1 MRQASSDHVNRQSID
16 SSFCVNTRLYVFI
29 YLEQNFIMRNVFFVF
44 LLAFSKLIFAQQNHS
59 HSFGRSIIFP
69 DIPGYK
75 TLRCDLHQ
83 HTVFSDGSV
92 WPDIRVMEALMDS
105 LDAISLTEH
114 LEYQPHKQ
122 DIPHTDRN
130 RSYQIAL
137 KEAKDH
143 GLVVIHGSEIT
154 RKEPL
159 GHCNAIFITDANKLL
174 ANDSIAAFREAKK
187 QGAFIFWNHPSWPSQ
202 KKDRI
207 AALTDVHK
215 MLIKEKLLDGIE
227 VANDQSYYDEALQIA
242 LDNNLTILGTS
253 DIHKLIDW
261 DFNVA
266 KGGHRPLTLVFA
278 KEKNTESIREALF
291 SRRTVVY
298 YKNFLAGK
306 DEFLVPLIQQ
316 SLIMKSASYMDK
328 TDVLSVVIENKTNA
342 EFILKN
348 RTGFTFQ
355 NSSDIVTIKPGDK
368 SRIEIKTKQRISNV
382 KLGFEVLSAV
392 NAPNIHPLV
401 TWESRVE

>member
-1 MRQASSDHVNRQSID
+1 MKNIS
-16 SSFCVNTRLYVFI
+16 
-29 YLEQNFIMRNVFFVF
+29 FVF
-44 LLAFSKLIFAQQNHS
+44 LVALSNLIFAQENHS
-59 HSFGRSIIFP
+59 HSLGRSIIFP
-69 DIPGYK
+69 DIPGFK
-75 TLRCDLHQ
+75 TLKCDLHQ

-114 LEYQPHKQ
+114 LEYQPHKG
-122 DIPHTDRN
+122 DIPHPDRN

-143 GLVVIHGSEIT
+143 NLIVIHGSEIT
-154 RKEPL
+154 RRAPL

-174 ANDSIAAFREAKK
+174 ANDSIANLREAKK
-187 QGAFIFWNHPSWPSQ
+187 QGAFIFWNHPSWPSE
-202 KKDRI
+202 KKDRV
-207 AALTDVHK
+207 AVLTDLHK

-261 DFNVA
+261 DFAVQ
-266 KGGHRPLTLVFA
+266 KGGHRPLTLVFT
-278 KEKNTESIREALF
+278 KEKSAESIKEALF
-291 SRRTVVY
+291 NRRTVVY

-306 DEFLVPLIQQ
+306 NEFLIPLIQK
-316 SLIMKSASYMDK
+316 SLIIKSAKYAAN

-342 EFILKN
+342 EFILQN

-355 NSSDIVTIKPGDK
+355 NSNDIVTIKPGDK
-368 SRIEIKTKQRISNV
+368 NVIEIKTKQRLSDV
-382 KLGFEVLSAV
+382 KLNFEILSAV
-392 NAPNIHPLV
+392 NAPNSHPLV
-401 TWESRVE
+401 TWESHTE